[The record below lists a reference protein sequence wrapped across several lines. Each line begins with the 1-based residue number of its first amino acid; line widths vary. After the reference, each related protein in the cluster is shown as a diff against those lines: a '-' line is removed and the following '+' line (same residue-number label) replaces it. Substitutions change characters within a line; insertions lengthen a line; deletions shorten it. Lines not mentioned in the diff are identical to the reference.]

1 MRKIEAQ
8 MVNAIRNGQNWRLAN
23 TEVST
28 KDGVSLVYLHN
39 NLIAKVT
46 SFGVS
51 LFDGGWQSVTTKS
64 RLNAIINGLMDGVKF
79 GVFQRDFQWYVT
91 DKGCDVPFHNGYVL
105 AY

>member
-1 MRKIEAQ
+1 MRKIESQ

-46 SFGVS
+46 AFGVS
-51 LFDGGWQSVTTKS
+51 LYDGGWQSVTTKS
-64 RLNAIINGLMDGVKF
+64 RLNAIINGLLDGVKN
-79 GVFQRDFQWYVT
+79 GVFQRNFCWYVQ
-91 DKGCDVPFHNGYVL
+91 DNGVEMMFHNGYVL

>member
-28 KDGVSLVYLHN
+28 KDGVTLVYLHN

-46 SFGVS
+46 AFGVS
-51 LFDGGWQSVTTKS
+51 LFDGGWQTTTTKS
-64 RLNAIINGLMDGVKF
+64 RLNAVLFAFSDTVR
-79 GVFQRDFQWYVT
+79 VFQKDFQWYISGDT
-91 DKGCDVPFHNGYVL
+91 TVPFQNGYVV
-105 AY
+105 

>member
-1 MRKIEAQ
+1 MRKIESQ
-8 MVNAIRNGQNWRLAN
+8 MVNAIRNGQDWRYGN

-46 SFGVS
+46 AFGVC
-51 LFDGGWQSVTTKS
+51 LFDGGWQSHTTKS
-64 RLNAIINGLMDGVKF
+64 RLNAIINGLMDGVKY
-79 GVFQRDFQWYVT
+79 GVFQRDFQWYVQ
-91 DKGCDVPFHNGYVL
+91 DHSVSVPFHNGYVL

>member
-1 MRKIEAQ
+1 MRKIESQ
-8 MVNAIRNGQNWRLAN
+8 MVNAIRNGQNWRSAN

-46 SFGVS
+46 AFGVS
-51 LFDGGWQSVTTKS
+51 LFDGGWQSNTTKS

-79 GVFQRDFQWYVT
+79 GVFQRDFQWYVI
-91 DKGCDVPFHNGYVL
+91 DKGVDMPFHNGYVL